1 MVNDHSSMVKGF
13 GLTNGGLKIHKQQ
26 HQQHQ
31 QHQLVMFMF
40 HDGRNEDLFLS
51 IFPYNVVKT
60 MSYTIPQSSPFL

>member
-1 MVNDHSSMVKGF
+1 MVKGF

-31 QHQLVMFMF
+31 LVMFMF
-40 HDGRNEDLFLS
+40 HDGKNEDLFLS
-51 IFPYNVVKT
+51 IFSYNVVKT